1 MALVIKDRVQESTT
15 TTGSG
20 SFALGGAAT
29 GFAAFSSV
37 LADGDTTYYAISNGN
52 TEWEVGLGTYASS
65 GNSLVRTTVYANSAG
80 TAPTPLA
87 FSAGT
92 KYIWVDFPAARTLYK
107 AADDSIASPTF
118 SGTLA
123 GIPTVNTTSSLST
136 QVVQVDFGST
146 PINAKS
152 FYVTIS
158 TDLWTAA
165 QNVIAT
171 PWAGTTSPDNGSLTD
186 DEYEMDGLMVAAHK
200 SATSGLI
207 GLYINAGSGFVAGKR
222 NIAIK
227 LF

>member
-1 MALVIKDRVQESTT
+1 MALIIRDRVQESTT
-15 TTGSG
+15 TAGSG

-37 LADGDTTYYAISNGN
+37 MADADTTYYAISSGV
-52 TEWEVGLGTYASS
+52 EWEVGLGTYVSS
-65 GNSLVRTTVYANSAG
+65 GNSLARTTVYANSAG
-80 TAPTPLA
+80 TAPTQLA

-92 KYIWVDFPAARTLYK
+92 KYVWIDFPAARTLYK

-123 GIPTVNTTSSLST
+123 GIPTVNTASSLST
-136 QVVQVDFGST
+136 QIVQVDFGTT
-146 PINAKS
+146 PVNAQS
-152 FYVTIS
+152 FSVTIS
-158 TDLWTAA
+158 TDLWAAA
-165 QNVIAT
+165 QNVMAT
-171 PWAGTTSPDNGSLTD
+171 PWAGTTSPDNGSLTA
-186 DEYEMDGLMVAAHK
+186 DEYEMDGLMIAAYK
-200 SATSGLI
+200 SASSGLI